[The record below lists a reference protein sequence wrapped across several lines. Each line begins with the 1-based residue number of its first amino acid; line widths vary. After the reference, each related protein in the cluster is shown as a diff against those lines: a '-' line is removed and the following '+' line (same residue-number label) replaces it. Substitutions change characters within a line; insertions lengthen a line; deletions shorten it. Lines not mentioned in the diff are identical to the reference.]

1 MRVMGACCSAPT
13 LAKTTVGVA
22 DSGAYNLP
30 MALRRVKTYTAQTGF
45 VYEYYFVGRR
55 PAVSTEAPATE
66 YVFDVIS
73 DRRARYSVSVFVRE
87 DGVDAWTTAHGRKL
101 SDPEQYAAAKLRLQ
115 QGFDEIG
122 DMLAE
127 GRALS
132 IDAGNIEEVLAPLDL
147 S

>member
-1 MRVMGACCSAPT
+1 MPKSSILNATQEGC
-13 LAKTTVGVA
+13 
-22 DSGAYNLP
+22 YNLP
-30 MALRRVKTYTAQTGF
+30 MLRRVKTYTAQTGL

-55 PAVSTEAPATE
+55 AALDTAVPATE

-73 DRRARYSVSVFVRE
+73 DRRARYSVSVYVRQ
-87 DGVDAWTTAHGRKL
+87 DALHSWASSHSRGL
-101 SDPEQYAAAKLRLQ
+101 SEPEQYAAAKLRLH

-127 GRALS
+127 GRSLDV
-132 IDAGNIEEVLAPLDL
+132 DAGNIEELLAPLNL